1 MEKIINTVKKYKI
14 IPLVI
19 ALIFNTIAYNGTRI
33 ITTSKYHYDITSP
46 IDNLI
51 PIIPATIIIYLG
63 CYVYWLINYVL
74 GAGQEDDEAYKF
86 LSADLFAK
94 LICMVIFIAFPTTNT
109 RPVLED
115 NGFFTEALKM
125 LYQIDAAD
133 NLFPSIHCLTSWFC
147 LIAVRKNPNVK
158 SVYKIISVIITV
170 AICVS
175 TLTTRQ
181 HVIVD
186 VAGGIALAEFSYL
199 IVDKIGFTRIYQ
211 RSMKYIEQRISR

>member
-19 ALIFNTIAYNGTRI
+19 ALIFNTIAYNGTRV

-46 IDNLI
+46 MDNLI
-51 PIIPATIIIYLG
+51 PVIPATIIIYLG
-63 CYVYWLINYVL
+63 CYLYWLVNYVI

-115 NGFFTEALKM
+115 EGFFTEVLKM

-158 SVYKIISVIITV
+158 TVYKIISVIITV

>member
-33 ITTSKYHYDITSP
+33 ITTSKYHYNITSP

-51 PIIPATIIIYLG
+51 PVIPATIIIYLG
-63 CYVYWLINYVL
+63 CYLYWIVNYVI

-115 NGFFTEALKM
+115 EGFFTEVLKM

-158 SVYKIISVIITV
+158 TVYKIISVIITV

>member
-175 TLTTRQ
+175 TLTTKQ

-186 VAGGIALAEFSYL
+186 VAGGIALAEFSYM

>member
-51 PIIPATIIIYLG
+51 PVIPATIIIYLG
-63 CYVYWLINYVL
+63 CYLYWIVNYVI

-115 NGFFTEALKM
+115 EGFFTEALKM

-158 SVYKIISVIITV
+158 TVYKIISVIITV

>member
-51 PIIPATIIIYLG
+51 PVIPATIIIYLG
-63 CYVYWLINYVL
+63 CYLYWLVNYVI

-115 NGFFTEALKM
+115 EGFFTEALKM

-158 SVYKIISVIITV
+158 TVYKIISVIITV

>member
-51 PIIPATIIIYLG
+51 PVIPATIIIYLG
-63 CYVYWLINYVL
+63 CYLYWLVNYVI

-115 NGFFTEALKM
+115 EGFFTEVLKM

-133 NLFPSIHCLTSWFC
+133 NLFPSIHCLTSWFS

-158 SVYKIISVIITV
+158 TVYKIISVIITV

>member
-51 PIIPATIIIYLG
+51 PVIPATIIIYLG
-63 CYVYWLINYVL
+63 CYLYWLVNYVI

-115 NGFFTEALKM
+115 EGFFTEVLKM

-175 TLTTRQ
+175 TLTTKQ

>member
-51 PIIPATIIIYLG
+51 PVIPATIIIYLG
-63 CYVYWLINYVL
+63 CYLYWLVNYVI

-115 NGFFTEALKM
+115 EGFFTEALKM

-147 LIAVRKNPNVK
+147 MIAVRKNPNVK
-158 SVYKIISVIITV
+158 TVYKIISVIITV

>member
-33 ITTSKYHYDITSP
+33 ITTSKYHYNITSP

-51 PIIPATIIIYLG
+51 PVIPATIIIYLG
-63 CYVYWLINYVL
+63 CYLYWLVNYVI

-115 NGFFTEALKM
+115 EGFFTEALKM

-158 SVYKIISVIITV
+158 TVYKIISVIITV

>member
-51 PIIPATIIIYLG
+51 PVIPATIIIYLG

-158 SVYKIISVIITV
+158 TVYKIISVIITV

>member
-115 NGFFTEALKM
+115 EGFFTEVLKM

-147 LIAVRKNPNVK
+147 LIAVRKNPNIK
-158 SVYKIISVIITV
+158 TVYKIISVIITV

>member
-1 MEKIINTVKKYKI
+1 MEKINSTVKKYKI

-51 PIIPATIIIYLG
+51 PVIPATIIIYLG
-63 CYVYWLINYVL
+63 CYLYWIVNYVI

-115 NGFFTEALKM
+115 EGFFTEALKM

-147 LIAVRKNPNVK
+147 LIAVRKNPNIK
-158 SVYKIISVIITV
+158 TVYKIISVIITV

>member
-19 ALIFNTIAYNGTRI
+19 ALIFNTIAYNGTRV

-51 PIIPATIIIYLG
+51 PVIPATIIIYLG
-63 CYVYWLINYVL
+63 CYLYWLVNYVI

-115 NGFFTEALKM
+115 EGFFTEVLKM

-147 LIAVRKNPNVK
+147 LIAVRKNPNIK
-158 SVYKIISVIITV
+158 TVYKIISVIITV

>member
-51 PIIPATIIIYLG
+51 PVIPATIIIYLG
-63 CYVYWLINYVL
+63 CYLYWIVNYVI

-115 NGFFTEALKM
+115 EGFFTEVLKM

-147 LIAVRKNPNVK
+147 LIAVRKNPNIK
-158 SVYKIISVIITV
+158 TVYKIISVIITV

>member
-19 ALIFNTIAYNGTRI
+19 ALIFNTIAYNGTRV

-175 TLTTRQ
+175 TLTTKQ

>member
-19 ALIFNTIAYNGTRI
+19 ALIFNTIAYNGTRV

-51 PIIPATIIIYLG
+51 PVIPATIIIYLG
-63 CYVYWLINYVL
+63 CYLYWLVNYVI

-115 NGFFTEALKM
+115 EGFFTEVLKM

-158 SVYKIISVIITV
+158 TVYKIISVIITV

>member
-33 ITTSKYHYDITSP
+33 ITTSKYHYNITSP

-51 PIIPATIIIYLG
+51 PVIPATIIIYLG
-63 CYVYWLINYVL
+63 CYLYWIVNYVI

-115 NGFFTEALKM
+115 EGFFTEVLKM

-147 LIAVRKNPNVK
+147 LIAVRKNPNIK
-158 SVYKIISVIITV
+158 TVYKIISVIITV

>member
-19 ALIFNTIAYNGTRI
+19 ALIFNTIAYNGTRV

-51 PIIPATIIIYLG
+51 PVIPATIIIYLG
-63 CYVYWLINYVL
+63 CYLYWLVNYVI

-115 NGFFTEALKM
+115 EGFFTEVLKM

-175 TLTTRQ
+175 TLTTKQ

>member
-51 PIIPATIIIYLG
+51 PVIPATIIIYLG
-63 CYVYWLINYVL
+63 CYLYWLVNYVI

-186 VAGGIALAEFSYL
+186 VAGGIALAEFSYM

>member
-51 PIIPATIIIYLG
+51 PVIPATIIIYLG
-63 CYVYWLINYVL
+63 CYLYWLVNYVI

-115 NGFFTEALKM
+115 EGFFTEVLKM

-147 LIAVRKNPNVK
+147 LIAVRKNPNN
-158 SVYKIISVIITV
+158 I
-170 AICVS
+170 
-175 TLTTRQ
+175 L
-181 HVIVD
+181 
-186 VAGGIALAEFSYL
+186 E
-199 IVDKIGFTRIYQ
+199 
-211 RSMKYIEQRISR
+211 

>member
-51 PIIPATIIIYLG
+51 PVIPATIIIYLG
-63 CYVYWLINYVL
+63 CYLYWIVNYVI
-74 GAGQEDDEAYKF
+74 GAGQEDDKAYKF

-115 NGFFTEALKM
+115 EGFFTEVLKM

-158 SVYKIISVIITV
+158 TVYKIISVIITV

>member
-33 ITTSKYHYDITSP
+33 ITTSKYHYNITSP

-51 PIIPATIIIYLG
+51 PVIPATIIIYLG
-63 CYVYWLINYVL
+63 CYLYWIVNYVI

-115 NGFFTEALKM
+115 EGFFTEALKM

-158 SVYKIISVIITV
+158 TVYKIISVIITV

>member
-51 PIIPATIIIYLG
+51 PVIPATIIIYLG
-63 CYVYWLINYVL
+63 CYLYWLVNYVI

-115 NGFFTEALKM
+115 EGFFTEVLKM

-158 SVYKIISVIITV
+158 TVYKIISVIITV

>member
-51 PIIPATIIIYLG
+51 PVIPATIIIYLG
-63 CYVYWLINYVL
+63 CYLYWLVNYVI

-115 NGFFTEALKM
+115 EGFFTEALKM

-147 LIAVRKNPNVK
+147 LIAVRKNPNIK
-158 SVYKIISVIITV
+158 TVYKIISVIITV

>member
-147 LIAVRKNPNVK
+147 LIAVRKNPNIK
-158 SVYKIISVIITV
+158 TVYKIISVIITV

>member
-51 PIIPATIIIYLG
+51 PVIPATIIIYLG
-63 CYVYWLINYVL
+63 CYLYWLVNYVI

-115 NGFFTEALKM
+115 EGFFTEVLKM

-147 LIAVRKNPNVK
+147 LIAVRKNPNIK
-158 SVYKIISVIITV
+158 TVYKIISVIITV

>member
-51 PIIPATIIIYLG
+51 PVIPATIIIYLG
-63 CYVYWLINYVL
+63 CYLYWLVNYVI

-115 NGFFTEALKM
+115 EGFFTEVLKM

-147 LIAVRKNPNVK
+147 LIAVRKNPNIK
-158 SVYKIISVIITV
+158 TVYKIISVIITV

-186 VAGGIALAEFSYL
+186 VAGGIALAEFSYM

>member
-51 PIIPATIIIYLG
+51 PVIPATIIIYLG
-63 CYVYWLINYVL
+63 CYLYWIVNYVI

-115 NGFFTEALKM
+115 EGFFTEVLKM

-158 SVYKIISVIITV
+158 TVYKIISVIITV

>member
-51 PIIPATIIIYLG
+51 AVIPATIIIYLG
-63 CYVYWLINYVL
+63 CYLYWLVNYVI

-115 NGFFTEALKM
+115 EGFFTEVLKM

-175 TLTTRQ
+175 TLTTKQ

>member
-33 ITTSKYHYDITSP
+33 ITTSKYHYNITSP

-51 PIIPATIIIYLG
+51 PVIPATIIIYLG
-63 CYVYWLINYVL
+63 CYLYWLVNYVI

-115 NGFFTEALKM
+115 EGFFTEVLKM

-158 SVYKIISVIITV
+158 TVYKIISVIITV

>member
-51 PIIPATIIIYLG
+51 PVIPATIIIYLG
-63 CYVYWLINYVL
+63 CYLYWLVNYVI

-115 NGFFTEALKM
+115 EGFFTEVLKM

-175 TLTTRQ
+175 TLTTKQ

-186 VAGGIALAEFSYL
+186 VAGGIALAEFSYM

>member
-33 ITTSKYHYDITSP
+33 ITTSKYHYNITSP

-51 PIIPATIIIYLG
+51 PVIPATIIIYLG
-63 CYVYWLINYVL
+63 CYLYWLVNYVI

-115 NGFFTEALKM
+115 EGFFTEALKM

-158 SVYKIISVIITV
+158 TVYKIISVIITV
-170 AICVS
+170 VICVS

>member
-1 MEKIINTVKKYKI
+1 MEKIINTVKKYKL

-33 ITTSKYHYDITSP
+33 ITTAKYHYDITSP

-175 TLTTRQ
+175 TLTTKQ
-181 HVIVD
+181 QVIVD